1 MLKSWLTPVN
11 LHPSLLNLIQHGANT
26 LWGPRTLQKWKC
38 MEFGPPF
45 LHIRSMA
52 LKLGFFLPI
61 FFSKQLTFNKG
72 NTSVRSPE
80 QCLFH
85 SKDACHCFPN
95 VVFWKPGGSRCISE
109 PSFLRSSQAWRW
121 ISWQA
126 GNVSGSW
133 HLRNHHTR
141 SDPAQI
147 VLVLWAKCVESSATG
162 DDSQAQSSNQG
173 QH

>member
-1 MLKSWLTPVN
+1 MEMHGVWDPNLLSYSFSAHSFHGLETWL
-11 LHPSLLNLIQHGANT
+11 LFAY
-26 LWGPRTLQKWKC
+26 
-38 MEFGPPF
+38 
-45 LHIRSMA
+45 
-52 LKLGFFLPI
+52 

-147 VLVLWAKCVESSATG
+147 ILVLWAKCVESSATG

-173 QH
+173 QHQEPMVF